1 MKHVVGFIAVMMGI
15 IGLIMLF
22 GEVDITEPMSAQVWL
37 WLKGIGLI
45 VVATVLY
52 AIANRDEK
60 KGEM

>member
-1 MKHVVGFIAVMMGI
+1 MKHVVGFIAVMVGL

-37 WLKGIGLI
+37 WLKGIGLM
-45 VVATVLY
+45 VVAVLLY
-52 AIANRDEK
+52 AVANRNE

>member
-1 MKHVVGFIAVMMGI
+1 MKYILGFIAVMMGI

-22 GEVDITEPMSAQVWL
+22 GEVDITEPMSSQVWL

-45 VVATVLY
+45 VVAVLLY
-52 AIANRDEK
+52 AVANRNE

>member
-1 MKHVVGFIAVMMGI
+1 MKYILGFIAVMVGM

-45 VVATVLY
+45 AVAVLLY
-52 AIANRDEK
+52 AVANRNE

>member
-1 MKHVVGFIAVMMGI
+1 MKYILGFIAVMMGM

-22 GEVDITEPMSAQVWL
+22 GEVDITEPISSQVWL

-52 AIANRDEK
+52 AIAEK

>member
-1 MKHVVGFIAVMMGI
+1 MKHVVGFIAVMMGM

-37 WLKGIGLI
+37 WLKGIGLM
-45 VVATVLY
+45 VVAVLLY
-52 AIANRDEK
+52 AVANRNE